1 MALPAFLIPALTGF
15 AISKLTGAST
25 KKALQSALL
34 GAAVGGITGGFGADK
49 AAAGVR
55 EMGDARIAEAVAN
68 KGSSGGSNIFSNIT
82 NAFGTGAKDGVPGT
96 GIAGFLDKTI
106 PGLGKT
112 TVGEGLL
119 YGGGAGA
126 LYKSFVDSAKAPK
139 KSLFYGANV
148 NYADPRI
155 YSQVGPQ
162 KFKVGQYD
170 DQGNMTQVGIPGAE
184 NYVPPEAVYA
194 SGQVPG
200 MPYKVAEQMI
210 TAKEGG
216 LATLK
221 GIKKYNMGGQVLPSK
236 VTHDENDINNYVR
249 ANGHIMDGTGNGDKD
264 EDTVLAQLADGEF
277 VTRTDG
283 VLGAGIIAGANP
295 NNMKQMREKGAKYFY
310 DQQARFKRVFD
321 LLQQSKAEAA

>member
-34 GAAVGGITGGFGADK
+34 GAAVGGITQGFTADAAAKQLSTDAITGVSGAERAVLGLSEPKIPGAVTSGGGIMDTITKGFGT
-49 AAAGVR
+49 AGKFFGEKSPV
-55 EMGDARIAEAVAN
+55 GN
-68 KGSSGGSNIFSNIT
+68 LT
-82 NAFGTGAKDGVPGT
+82 N
-96 GIAGFLDKTI
+96 L
-106 PGLGKT
+106 
-112 TVGEGLL
+112 EL
-119 YGGGAGA
+119 YGGLGGAGL
-126 LYKSFVDSAKAPK
+126 LYKSFVDSAKAPR

-155 YSQVGPQ
+155 FSQVGPE

-170 DQGNMTQVGIPGAE
+170 SQGNMTQTAIPGSE
-184 NYVPPEAVYA
+184 TYVPPEAVYA

-283 VLGAGIIAGANP
+283 VLGAGIIAGADP
-295 NNMKQMREKGAKYFY
+295 KNMKQMREKGAKYFY
-310 DQQARFKRVFD
+310 EQQARFKRVFD